1 MSRLN
6 LFQITMRIVRLH
18 LFFQLA
24 SSLDPVEV
32 KSGSALSIVNASLIV
47 KDNKYILE
55 VILIV
60 KHRT

>member
-1 MSRLN
+1 MGKS
-6 LFQITMRIVRLH
+6 IVFFY

-32 KSGSALSIVNASLIV
+32 KSGSALSIVNASLVV

-55 VILIV
+55 VTFLLTLYILEN
-60 KHRT
+60 R